1 MDEIR
6 IRPQAIEPREGER
19 PQLTPETL
27 AAIDAAARTAESI
40 GAAYLREEIRTRLEH
55 VSLHVPTGG
64 PVQDVVL
71 RIKPSLPFF
80 EVTTERA

>member
-6 IRPQAIEPREGER
+6 IRPQAIEAREGER

-27 AAIDAAARTAESI
+27 DAIDRASRDAEPV
-40 GAAYLREEIRTRLEH
+40 GAAYLREEIRARLEH
-55 VSLHVPTGG
+55 VSLHVPAGG